1 MHSLINLQVDELPTK
16 KAKTKNVNSGKRS
29 AEECTRWK
37 RQDFSSKTVYCEKFE
52 ELEKENLAAWV
63 SDNDLTLFKVIEVL
77 F

>member
-1 MHSLINLQVDELPTK
+1 ML
-16 KAKTKNVNSGKRS
+16 KNP
-29 AEECTRWK
+29 
-37 RQDFSSKTVYCEKFE
+37 QDGSVKIFHQKQFIVKKFE